1 MARGHAGSD
10 GVKALRIA
18 RPLAMLIPLCAAG
31 AVLAQN
37 YPARPLRLIVPWPP
51 GGGAD
56 VIARVIFQ
64 KVGDAIGQQV
74 IVDNRG
80 GASTIIGMEMVAKAT
95 PDGYTFGFPT
105 SNLAVNPALFAKLPF
120 DAARDLAPV
129 MHAVNGLYILAVHP
143 SLPAKSVK
151 ELIALAKAA
160 PGKLNASIA
169 GAGTPTH
176 LGLEQF
182 KAMAGV
188 SIAAINYKG
197 AAPAATGLLSG
208 ETQIMFV
215 SAPTVLT
222 QVQAGKLRAIAVMGA
237 KRSSALPDL
246 PTIAESGLDGYA
258 VSEWYGVV
266 APAGTS
272 ALHVDRINAELRKVL
287 AQPEVKD
294 RLVVV
299 GAEIVASSP
308 QEFGA
313 FIKTDIAKW
322 AKLVREAGIKVE

>member
-1 MARGHAGSD
+1 MRSKGNSIIANLLS
-10 GVKALRIA
+10 AL
-18 RPLAMLIPLCAAG
+18 LATCVAD
-31 AVLAQN
+31 AVFAQD

-64 KVGDAIGQQV
+64 KVGDALGQQV

-129 MHAVNGLYILAVHP
+129 MLAVNGLYILAVHP

-151 ELIALAKAA
+151 ELIALAKAS

-272 ALHVDRINAELRKVL
+272 ASHIDRINAELHKVL
-287 AQPEVKD
+287 AQPEVKE
-294 RLVVV
+294 RLVVL
-299 GAEIVASSP
+299 GAEIVASTP

-313 FIKTDIAKW
+313 FIKSDIAKW
-322 AKLVREAGIKVE
+322 GQLVREAGIKAE

>member
-1 MARGHAGSD
+1 VRSEGGKTSI
-10 GVKALRIA
+10 VKYLLAASLALFA
-18 RPLAMLIPLCAAG
+18 TGAAF
-31 AVLAQN
+31 AQD

-64 KVGDAIGQQV
+64 KVGDSIGQQV

-80 GASTIIGMEMVAKAT
+80 GASTIIGMDIVAKAA
-95 PDGYTFGFPT
+95 PDGYTLGFPT
-105 SNLAVNPALFAKLPF
+105 SNLTVNPALFSKLPF

-129 MHAVNGLYILAVHP
+129 MLTVNGLYILSVHP
-143 SLPAKSVK
+143 SLPVKSVS
-151 ELIALAKAA
+151 ELIALAKAS

-182 KAMAGV
+182 KAMAGI

-208 ETQIMFV
+208 ETQLMFV

-266 APAGTS
+266 APAGTR
-272 ALHVDRINAELRKVL
+272 AAHVDRVNAEIRKVL
-287 AQPEVKD
+287 ALPELKD
-294 RLVVV
+294 RLVVL
-299 GAEIVASSP
+299 GAEIVASTP

-313 FIKTDIAKW
+313 FLKADIAKW
-322 AKLVREAGIKVE
+322 GRLVKDAGIKVE

>member
-1 MARGHAGSD
+1 NLIIM
-10 GVKALRIA
+10 
-18 RPLAMLIPLCAAG
+18 PLAGVMLTTCICSR
-31 AVLAQN
+31 VSAQD

-64 KVGDAIGQQV
+64 KVGEQIGQQV

-80 GASTIIGMEMVAKAT
+80 GASTIIGMDIVAKAA

-105 SNLAVNPALFAKLPF
+105 SNLTVNPALFSKLPF
-120 DAARDLAPV
+120 DVARDLAPV
-129 MHAVNGLYILAVHP
+129 TQAVNGLYILAVHP
-143 SLPAKSVK
+143 ALSAKSVG

-160 PGKLNASIA
+160 PGRLNASIA

-208 ETQIMFV
+208 ETQLMFV

-237 KRSSALPDL
+237 TRSSALPEL
-246 PTIAESGLDGYA
+246 PTVAESGLDGYA

-266 APAGTS
+266 APSGTS
-272 ALHVDRINAELRKVL
+272 AAQIGRINGEIRKVL
-287 AQPEVKD
+287 ALPEVKD
-294 RLVVV
+294 RLVVL
-299 GAEIVASSP
+299 GAEVVASTP
-308 QEFGA
+308 PEFGA
-313 FIKTDIAKW
+313 FIKSDIAKW
-322 AKLVREAGIKVE
+322 GKLVREAGIKAE

>member
-1 MARGHAGSD
+1 MNAAIKWLFALALAIVFIY
-10 GVKALRIA
+10 GVN
-18 RPLAMLIPLCAAG
+18 
-31 AVLAQN
+31 AQD
-37 YPARPLRLIVPWPP
+37 YPARPIRLIVPWPP

-64 KVGDAIGQQV
+64 KVGDATGQQV

-105 SNLAVNPALFAKLPF
+105 SNLAVNPALYAKLPF
-120 DAARDLAPV
+120 DAARDLSPV
-129 MHAVNGLYILAVHP
+129 MLAVNGLYILVVHP
-143 SLPAKSVK
+143 ALPAKSVS
-151 ELIALAKAA
+151 ELIALAKTS

-188 SIAAINYKG
+188 NIAAINYKG

-208 ETQIMFV
+208 ETQLMFV

-222 QVQAGKLRAIAVMGA
+222 QVQAGRVRALAAMGA
-237 KRSSALPDL
+237 RRSSALPDL
-246 PTIAESGLDGYA
+246 PTVAESGLDGYA

-266 APAGTS
+266 APAGTN
-272 ALHVDRINAELRKVL
+272 APYIDRINAELRKVL
-287 AQPEVKD
+287 AQAEVKD
-294 RLVVV
+294 RLAVL
-299 GAEIVASSP
+299 GAEIVASTP
-308 QEFGA
+308 QEYGA
-313 FIKTDIAKW
+313 FIKSEIAKW
-322 AKLVREAGIKVE
+322 GKLVREAGIKAE

>member
-1 MARGHAGSD
+1 MNAAIKWLFALALAIVFIY
-10 GVKALRIA
+10 GVN
-18 RPLAMLIPLCAAG
+18 
-31 AVLAQN
+31 AQD
-37 YPARPLRLIVPWPP
+37 YPARPIRLIVPWPP

-64 KVGDAIGQQV
+64 KVGDATGQQV

-105 SNLAVNPALFAKLPF
+105 SNLAVNPALYAKLPF
-120 DAARDLAPV
+120 DATRDLAPV
-129 MHAVNGLYILAVHP
+129 MLAVNGLYILVVHP
-143 SLPAKSVK
+143 ALPAKSVS
-151 ELIALAKAA
+151 ELIALAKTS

-188 SIAAINYKG
+188 NIAAINYKG

-208 ETQIMFV
+208 ETQLMFV

-222 QVQAGKLRAIAVMGA
+222 QVQAGRVRALAAMGA
-237 KRSSALPDL
+237 RRSSALPDL
-246 PTIAESGLDGYA
+246 PTVAESGLDGYA

-272 ALHVDRINAELRKVL
+272 APHIGRINAELRKVL
-287 AQPEVKD
+287 AQADVKD
-294 RLVVV
+294 RLAVL

-308 QEFGA
+308 QEYGA
-313 FIKTDIAKW
+313 FIKSEIAKW
-322 AKLVREAGIKVE
+322 GKLVREAGIKAE

>member
-1 MARGHAGSD
+1 VSLIRHARTTSGLYA
-10 GVKALRIA
+10 AILIA
-18 RPLAMLIPLCAAG
+18 ACAAG
-31 AVLAQN
+31 ATFAQD

-64 KVGDAIGQQV
+64 KVGDAVGQQV

-80 GASTIIGMEMVAKAT
+80 GASTIIGMDMVAKAT

-129 MHAVNGLYILAVHP
+129 MLAVNGLYLLAVHP
-143 SLPAKSVK
+143 SLPAKSVS
-151 ELIALAKAA
+151 ELIALAKAS

-182 KAMAGV
+182 KSMAGV

-215 SAPTVLT
+215 GAPTVLA
-222 QVQAGKLRAIAVMGA
+222 QIQAGKLRAVAVMGA

-272 ALHVDRINAELRKVL
+272 AAHVDRINAELRKVL
-287 AQPEVKD
+287 AQPEVKE
-294 RLVVV
+294 RLVVL
-299 GAEIVASSP
+299 GAEIVASTP
-308 QEFGA
+308 QEFGV
-313 FIKTDIAKW
+313 FLKSDIAKW
-322 AKLVREAGIKVE
+322 GKLVREAGIKVE

>member
-1 MARGHAGSD
+1 MRSED
-10 GVKALRIA
+10 EKTSIA
-18 RPLAMLIPLCAAG
+18 KRLLAASLAIFATG
-31 AVLAQN
+31 ATFAQD

-80 GASTIIGMEMVAKAT
+80 SASTIIGMDMVAKAA

-105 SNLAVNPALFAKLPF
+105 SNLSVNPALFSKLPF

-129 MHAVNGLYILAVHP
+129 MLTVNGLYILAVHP
-143 SLPAKSVK
+143 SLPAKSVA

-176 LGLEQF
+176 LRLEQF
-182 KAMAGV
+182 KAMAQV

-197 AAPAATGLLSG
+197 AAPAATGLC
-208 ETQIMFV
+208 
-215 SAPTVLT
+215 P
-222 QVQAGKLRAIAVMGA
+222 A
-237 KRSSALPDL
+237 KRSSC
-246 PTIAESGLDGYA
+246 S
-258 VSEWYGVV
+258 
-266 APAGTS
+266 S
-272 ALHVDRINAELRKVL
+272 ARR
-287 AQPEVKD
+287 
-294 RLVVV
+294 RC
-299 GAEIVASSP
+299 
-308 QEFGA
+308 
-313 FIKTDIAKW
+313 
-322 AKLVREAGIKVE
+322 

>member
-1 MARGHAGSD
+1 MMSRKKMPAAVRWLS
-10 GVKALRIA
+10 ALAIA
-18 RPLAMLIPLCAAG
+18 CIAG
-31 AVLAQN
+31 AAFAQD

-64 KVGDAIGQQV
+64 KVGDAVGQQV

-80 GASTIIGMEMVAKAT
+80 GASTIIGMEMVAKAP

-105 SNLAVNPALFAKLPF
+105 SNLTVNPALFAKLPF
-120 DAARDLAPV
+120 DVTRDLAPV
-129 MHAVNGLYILAVHP
+129 MQAVNGLYILAVHP
-143 SLPAKSVK
+143 SLPAKSVS
-151 ELIALAKAA
+151 ELIALAKAS

-188 SIAAINYKG
+188 SIVAINYKG

-208 ETQIMFV
+208 ETQLMFV

-266 APAGTS
+266 APAGTN
-272 ALHVDRINAELRKVL
+272 AAQVDRINSELRKVL

-294 RLVVV
+294 RLVVL
-299 GAEIVASSP
+299 GAEIVASTP

-313 FIKTDIAKW
+313 FLKSDIAKW
-322 AKLVREAGIKVE
+322 AKLVREAGIKAE

>member
-1 MARGHAGSD
+1 MNAAIKWLFALALAIVFIY
-10 GVKALRIA
+10 GVN
-18 RPLAMLIPLCAAG
+18 
-31 AVLAQN
+31 AQD
-37 YPARPLRLIVPWPP
+37 YPARPIRLIVPWPP

-64 KVGDAIGQQV
+64 KVGDATGQQV

-105 SNLAVNPALFAKLPF
+105 SNLAVNPALYAKLPF
-120 DAARDLAPV
+120 DVTRDLAPV
-129 MHAVNGLYILAVHP
+129 MLAVNGLYILVVHP
-143 SLPAKSVK
+143 ALPAKSVS
-151 ELIALAKAA
+151 ELIALAKTS

-188 SIAAINYKG
+188 NIAAINYKG

-208 ETQIMFV
+208 ETQLMFV

-222 QVQAGKLRAIAVMGA
+222 QVQAGRVRALAAMGA
-237 KRSSALPDL
+237 RRSSALPDL
-246 PTIAESGLDGYA
+246 PTVAESGLDGYA

-266 APAGTS
+266 APAGTN
-272 ALHVDRINAELRKVL
+272 APYIDRINAELRKVL
-287 AQPEVKD
+287 AQAEVKD
-294 RLVVV
+294 RLAVL
-299 GAEIVASSP
+299 GAEIVASTP
-308 QEFGA
+308 QEYGA
-313 FIKTDIAKW
+313 FIKSEIAKW
-322 AKLVREAGIKVE
+322 GKLVREAGIKAE

>member
-1 MARGHAGSD
+1 MRLRVTFANAGQWTAALLLAS
-10 GVKALRIA
+10 GV
-18 RPLAMLIPLCAAG
+18 
-31 AVLAQN
+31 AVAQD
-37 YPARPLRLIVPWPP
+37 YPVRPLRLIVPWPP

-64 KVGDAIGQQV
+64 KVGDSLGQQV

-80 GASTIIGMEMVAKAT
+80 GASTIIGMEIVAKSA
-95 PDGYTFGFPT
+95 PDGYTLGFPT
-105 SNLAVNPALFAKLPF
+105 SNLTVNPALFGKLPF
-120 DAARDLAPV
+120 DPARDFSPV
-129 MHAVNGLYILAVHP
+129 TQAVNGLYILAVHP
-143 SLPAKSVK
+143 SLPVKSVA
-151 ELIALAKAA
+151 ELIAAAKNT
-160 PGKLNASIA
+160 PGKLNAAIA

-197 AAPAATGLLSG
+197 AAPAATALMSG
-208 ETQIMFV
+208 ETQLMFV
-215 SAPTVLT
+215 SAPTVIN

-237 KRSSALPDL
+237 RRSTALPEL

-266 APAGTS
+266 APAGTG
-272 ALHVDRINAELRKVL
+272 AVQIERINSEIRKVL
-287 AQPEVKD
+287 ARPDVRE
-294 RLVVV
+294 RLAVL
-299 GAEIVASSP
+299 GAETVASTP

-313 FIKTDIAKW
+313 FIKADIAKW
-322 AKLVREAGIKVE
+322 AKLVREAGIKAE

>member
-1 MARGHAGSD
+1 MGRQIRSGWF
-10 GVKALRIA
+10 VLPALIGLLVCIA
-18 RPLAMLIPLCAAG
+18 TTVC
-31 AVLAQN
+31 AQN

-64 KVGDAIGQQV
+64 KVGDALGQQV

-80 GASTIIGMEMVAKAT
+80 GASTIIGMELVAKST

-105 SNLAVNPALFAKLPF
+105 SSLTVNPALFSKLPF
-120 DAARDLAPV
+120 DPARDFAAVSL
-129 MHAVNGLYILAVHP
+129 AVNGLYILTVHP
-143 SLPAKSVK
+143 SVSAKSVG

-188 SIAAINYKG
+188 SIASINYKG

-208 ETQIMFV
+208 ETQLMFV
-215 SAPTVLT
+215 SAPTVLS
-222 QVQAGKLRAIAVMGA
+222 QVHAGKLRAIAVMGA
-237 KRSSALPDL
+237 KRSPALPDL

-272 ALHVDRINAELRKVL
+272 AAHVDRVNAEIRKVL
-287 AQPEVKD
+287 AQADVKE
-294 RLVVV
+294 RLAVL
-299 GAEIVASSP
+299 GADVVASTP
-308 QEFGA
+308 QEFNA
-313 FIKTDIAKW
+313 FIKADIAKW
-322 AKLVREAGIKVE
+322 GKLIREAGIKAE

>member
-1 MARGHAGSD
+1 MARLL
-10 GVKALRIA
+10 VLI
-18 RPLAMLIPLCAAG
+18 LATSFAG
-31 AVLAQN
+31 AAFSQD
-37 YPARPLRLIVPWPP
+37 YPARPIRLIVPWPP

-64 KVGDAIGQQV
+64 KVGDALGQQV

-80 GASTIIGMEMVAKAT
+80 GASTIIGMDMVAKAT

-129 MHAVNGLYILAVHP
+129 MLAVNGLYILTVHP
-143 SLPAKSVK
+143 SLPAKSVQ
-151 ELIALAKAA
+151 ELIALAKAS

-188 SIAAINYKG
+188 TIAAINYKG

-272 ALHVDRINAELRKVL
+272 AAHVERVNAELRKVL
-287 AQPEVKD
+287 ALPEVKD
-294 RLVVV
+294 RLVVL

-308 QEFGA
+308 QDYGA
-313 FIKTDIAKW
+313 FIKSEIAKW
-322 AKLVREAGIKVE
+322 AKLVREAGIRAE

>member
-1 MARGHAGSD
+1 M
-10 GVKALRIA
+10 
-18 RPLAMLIPLCAAG
+18 CAVAF
-31 AVLAQN
+31 AFAQD
-37 YPARPLRLIVPWPP
+37 YPARPIRLIVPWPP

-95 PDGYTFGFPT
+95 PDGYTLGFPT

-129 MHAVNGLYILAVHP
+129 MLAVNGLYILAVHP
-143 SLPAKSVK
+143 SLPAKSVQ
-151 ELIALAKAA
+151 ELIALAKAS

-215 SAPTVLT
+215 SAPTVLP

-272 ALHVDRINAELRKVL
+272 ASHIDRINAEMRKVL
-287 AQPEVKD
+287 ALPEVKD
-294 RLVVV
+294 RLVVL
-299 GAEIVASSP
+299 GAEIVASTP
-308 QEFGA
+308 QDFGA
-313 FIKTDIAKW
+313 FVRSDIAKW

>member
-1 MARGHAGSD
+1 MRCRPNPG
-10 GVKALRIA
+10 GVSAL
-18 RPLAMLIPLCAAG
+18 LALLLTG
-31 AVLAQN
+31 QVSAQD

-64 KVGDAIGQQV
+64 KVGDQMGQQV

-80 GASTIIGMEMVAKAT
+80 GASTIIGMDMVAKAT

-120 DAARDLAPV
+120 DAMRDLAPV
-129 MHAVNGLYILAVHP
+129 ILAVNGLYILAVHP
-143 SLPAKSVK
+143 ALPAKSVGD
-151 ELIALAKAA
+151 LIALAKAS

-182 KAMAGV
+182 KAMAQV

-208 ETQIMFV
+208 ETQLMFV

-222 QVQAGKLRAIAVMGA
+222 QVQAGKLRALAVMGA
-237 KRSSALPDL
+237 KRSPALPDL
-246 PTIAESGLDGYA
+246 PTVAESGLNGYA

-272 ALHVDRINAELRKVL
+272 GAHVDRLNAEIRKVL
-287 AQPEVKD
+287 AQPEVKE
-294 RLVVV
+294 RLVVL
-299 GAEIVASSP
+299 GAEIVASTP

-313 FIKTDIAKW
+313 FIKADIAKW
-322 AKLVREAGIKVE
+322 RKLVNEAGIKAE

>member
-1 MARGHAGSD
+1 MRSEENKTSIMAR
-10 GVKALRIA
+10 L
-18 RPLAMLIPLCAAG
+18 LCALLTTCLAG
-31 AVLAQN
+31 AIFAQD

-56 VIARVIFQ
+56 LIARVIFQ
-64 KVGDAIGQQV
+64 KVGDALGQQV

-80 GASTIIGMEMVAKAT
+80 GASTIIGMDLVAKSP

-129 MHAVNGLYILAVHP
+129 MLAVNGLYILAVHP
-143 SLPAKSVK
+143 ALPAKSVQ
-151 ELIALAKAA
+151 ELIALAKAS

-208 ETQIMFV
+208 ETQLMFV

-222 QVQAGKLRAIAVMGA
+222 QVQAGKLRALAVMGA

-246 PTIAESGLDGYA
+246 PTVAESGLAGYA

-272 ALHVDRINAELRKVL
+272 AAHVDRINGELRKAL
-287 AQPEVKD
+287 ALPEVKE
-294 RLVVV
+294 RLAVV
-299 GAEIVASSP
+299 GAEVVASTP
-308 QEFGA
+308 QEFGV
-313 FIKTDIAKW
+313 FIKAEIAKW
-322 AKLVREAGIKVE
+322 GKLVREAGIKAE

>member
-1 MARGHAGSD
+1 MSEANSTSTVARLFGFLLTMCIAGT
-10 GVKALRIA
+10 
-18 RPLAMLIPLCAAG
+18 
-31 AVLAQN
+31 VLAQD

-64 KVGDAIGQQV
+64 KVGDSIGQQV

-80 GASTIIGMEMVAKAT
+80 GASTIIGMDIVAKAA
-95 PDGYTFGFPT
+95 PDGYTLGFPT
-105 SNLAVNPALFAKLPF
+105 SNLTVNPALFSKLPF
-120 DAARDLAPV
+120 DVVRDLAAV
-129 MHAVNGLYILAVHP
+129 TQAVNGLYILAVHP
-143 SLPAKSVK
+143 ALSVKSVG
-151 ELIALAKAA
+151 ELIALAKTS

-169 GAGTPTH
+169 DAGTPTH

-208 ETQIMFV
+208 ETQLMFV

-222 QVQAGKLRAIAVMGA
+222 QVQAGRLRAIAVMGG
-237 KRSSALPDL
+237 KRSSALPEL

-266 APAGTS
+266 APGGTN
-272 ALHVDRINAELRKVL
+272 AAHIDRMNAEIRKVL
-287 AQPEVKD
+287 ALPEVRD
-294 RLVVV
+294 RLVVL
-299 GAEIVASSP
+299 GAKVVASTS
-308 QEFGA
+308 QQFGA
-313 FIKTDIAKW
+313 FLKADIAKW
-322 AKLVREAGIKVE
+322 SKLVRDAGIKAE

>member
-1 MARGHAGSD
+1 MTSQRKKMSTMHRWLAVSW
-10 GVKALRIA
+10 IA
-18 RPLAMLIPLCAAG
+18 CAAG
-31 AVLAQN
+31 AAMAQD
-37 YPARPLRLIVPWPP
+37 YPARPIRLIVPWPP

-64 KVGDAIGQQV
+64 TVGDALGQQV

-80 GASTIIGMEMVAKAT
+80 GASTIIGMEIVAKST
-95 PDGYTFGFPT
+95 PDGYTLGFPT
-105 SNLAVNPALFAKLPF
+105 SNLAVNPALYAKLPF
-120 DAARDLAPV
+120 DAARDFSPV
-129 MHAVNGLYILAVHP
+129 MHAVNGLYILAVNP
-143 SLPAKSVK
+143 ALPAKSVR
-151 ELIALAKAA
+151 ELIALAKAS

-188 SIAAINYKG
+188 NIAAINYKG

-215 SAPTVLT
+215 SAPTVLA
-222 QVQAGKLRAIAVMGA
+222 QVQAGKLRALAVMGA
-237 KRSSALPDL
+237 KRSSALPAL
-246 PTIAESGLDGYA
+246 PTVAESGLDGYA

-266 APAGTS
+266 APAGT
-272 ALHVDRINAELRKVL
+272 AAARVNRINAELRKVL
-287 AQPEVKD
+287 AQAQVKQ
-294 RLVVV
+294 RLAVV
-299 GAEIVASSP
+299 GAEIVASTP

-313 FIKTDIAKW
+313 FIKSEIAKW
-322 AKLVREAGIKVE
+322 GKLVREAGIKVE

>member
-1 MARGHAGSD
+1 MDRGRR
-10 GVKALRIA
+10 L
-18 RPLAMLIPLCAAG
+18 AG
-31 AVLAQN
+31 AVFGASVLISVCTGVVCAEN
-37 YPARPLRLIVPWPP
+37 YPARPLRLIVPWPA

-64 KVGDAIGQQV
+64 KVGDQLGQQV

-105 SNLAVNPALFAKLPF
+105 SSLTVNPALFTKLPF

-129 MHAVNGLYILAVHP
+129 TQAVNGLYILAVHP
-143 SLPAKSVK
+143 SLSAKSVG
-151 ELIALAKAA
+151 ELIALAKAS

-208 ETQIMFV
+208 ETQLMFV

-237 KRSSALPDL
+237 RRSSALPEL
-246 PTIAESGLDGYA
+246 PTIAESGLEGYA
-258 VSEWYGVV
+258 ISEWYGVV
-266 APAGTS
+266 APVGTS
-272 ALHVDRINAELRKVL
+272 PPHVGRINAEIRKVL
-287 AQPEVKD
+287 ALPEVKE
-294 RLVVV
+294 RLIVL
-299 GAEIVASSP
+299 GAEIVASTP

-313 FIKTDIAKW
+313 FIKADIAKW
-322 AKLVREAGIKVE
+322 GKLVREAGIKAE

>member
-1 MARGHAGSD
+1 MRSEAD
-10 GVKALRIA
+10 KALIIA
-18 RPLAMLIPLCAAG
+18 RLLGVLMTTCVAG
-31 AVLAQN
+31 VVFAQD

-80 GASTIIGMEMVAKAT
+80 GASTIIGMDMVAKAA

-105 SNLAVNPALFAKLPF
+105 SNLSVNPALFSKLPF

-129 MHAVNGLYILAVHP
+129 MLTVNGLYILTVHP
-143 SLPAKSVK
+143 SLPAKSVS
-151 ELIALAKAA
+151 ELIALAKAS

-182 KAMAGV
+182 KAMAQV

-208 ETQIMFV
+208 ETQLMFV

-272 ALHVDRINAELRKVL
+272 AAHVERVNAEIRKVL
-287 AQPEVKD
+287 ALPDVKD
-294 RLVVV
+294 RLVVL
-299 GAEIVASSP
+299 GAEIVASRP

-313 FIKTDIAKW
+313 FIKADIAKW
-322 AKLVREAGIKVE
+322 TKLVREAGIKAE